1 MSGADWNVYIA
12 KYKQDKAC
20 AISYTFDDGLA
31 EHYTLV
37 APQLEKRGFRGT
49 FWICGS
55 KINKDSETISDTTRM
70 TWPQLREMSDNGHEI
85 SNHGWAHKNFAR
97 FPIEEIKED
106 IINVIPCMMPYVDAQ
121 FQPRKMS
128 DRPNVVPKGSTNFAM
143 ISQFVEIPEDMVFT
157 EEYSVRAARIAVYKL
172 LGINKPICKVTP
184 YNKDPKV
191 LKKALETAYR

>member
-1 MSGADWNVYIA
+1 MKIFSLFILSLLITSNSLSGADWNVYIA

-106 IINVIPCMMPYVDAQ
+106 ILKNDSAIFANIEVIPRTFCY
-121 FQPRKMS
+121 
-128 DRPNVVPKGSTNFAM
+128 PNNNKKQREGELLN
-143 ISQFVEIPEDMVFT
+143 
-157 EEYSVRAARIAVYKL
+157 RIV
-172 LGINKPICKVTP
+172 
-184 YNKDPKV
+184 
-191 LKKALETAYR
+191 